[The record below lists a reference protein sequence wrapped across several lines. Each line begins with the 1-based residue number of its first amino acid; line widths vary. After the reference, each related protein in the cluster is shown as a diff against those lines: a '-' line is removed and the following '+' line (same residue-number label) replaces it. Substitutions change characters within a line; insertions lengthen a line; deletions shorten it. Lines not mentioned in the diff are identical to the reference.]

1 MPGIP
6 GGYLRVAWPE
16 YQGGHDPALSY
27 ARYAWG
33 GGVLIVLLGFAIAAH
48 WSLLLLVI
56 AFFALVYAPTIR
68 REREFVRSRFPAE
81 YEAYERNVPA
91 FVPRPMP
98 WRGGERS
105 DGAPFSFALYLRH
118 REWQAGLVFVL
129 AMLWLAYRMRPM
141 P

>member
-1 MPGIP
+1 MPRGGAGNGAPTPEAVPPAFEPPADRATNTSTTRAP
-6 GGYLRVAWPE
+6 GGSPSDGKQRMPSKSGDTAKA
-16 YQGGHDPALSY
+16 DDF
-27 ARYAWG
+27 
-33 GGVLIVLLGFAIAAH
+33 GVVE
-48 WSLLLLVI
+48 V
-56 AFFALVYAPTIR
+56 

-129 AMLWLAYRMRPM
+129 VMLWFAVVRPRLFS
-141 P
+141 